1 MFKNPKGS
9 KPIATNT
16 RAVEVANQTIDHL
29 GATMQRT
36 LANAITGDGREC
48 LLYIPKVNGLRC
60 TCQNTDPL
68 DLNGKM
74 RPEIMNKLLTD
85 SDWVVDDEYPKYD
98 DKNTLDKKL
107 GTDNDDWGFSVD
119 EYHATNA
126 KPSIPKG
133 VSAKDSKG
141 YSTKV
146 FALSDLDSDDF
157 DPDDMDI
164 ELPDFVDTLP
174 EQNQN
179 SFLDN
184 NGSIATTSCPICLG
198 SGWVG
203 GYDLYGGTRLT
214 LPASAATVF
223 KGAVLHDGNPDF
235 VMMPKGSSIIFENLI
250 FPMGVNRLDECAVW
264 ANRTKVPFQ
273 LNVDGQQVLIP
284 RLVESF
290 DGRLHAIEFVAIM
303 DCEVTHAT
311 LQYGMSKLLID
322 VSPGT
327 ISNNNTVFDE
337 QSDVSLVLPA
347 ITQRE
352 MKGAI
357 VFDSTDGKFY
367 RVATMNTSHTKKG
380 WVQNLNLDARI
391 VQPYELVTLLP
402 ALGKQ
407 SRKFNGRFAHTA
419 ILPKH
424 F

>member
-9 KPIATNT
+9 KPVATNT

-74 RPEIMNKLLTD
+74 RPEVMTKLLTD
-85 SDWVVDDEYPKYD
+85 SDWVAEEDYPKYNEND
-98 DKNTLDKKL
+98 TLDKQL
-107 GTDNDDWGFSVD
+107 GTDDDWGFSVD
-119 EYHATNA
+119 EDHATNA
-126 KPSIPKG
+126 KPTISKG
-133 VSAKDSKG
+133 DSAKESKG

-146 FALSDLDSDDF
+146 FSLSQLDDDTF
-157 DPDDMDI
+157 DPDDMGI
-164 ELPDFVDTLP
+164 ELPDFIDTLP
-174 EQNQN
+174 NQDQNL
-179 SFLDN
+179 FIYN
-184 NGSIATTSCPICLG
+184 NGPISTTSCPICLG
-198 SGWVG
+198 AGWVG

-214 LPASAATVF
+214 LPASAASIF
-223 KGAVLHDGNPDF
+223 KGAVLQDGNPDF
-235 VMMPKGSSIIFENLI
+235 VVMPKGSSIIFSDLI
-250 FPMGVNRLDECAVW
+250 FPRGVDRLDECAMW
-264 ANRTKVPFQ
+264 STRDKVPFH
-273 LNVDGQQVLIP
+273 LNVEGQQVLIP

-290 DGRLHAIEFVAIM
+290 DGRSHSVEFVAVM

-311 LQYGMSKLLID
+311 LQYGTAKLLID
-322 VSPGT
+322 VSPVT
-327 ISNNNTVFDE
+327 LSNNNTVFDQ

-352 MKGAI
+352 LKGAI

-367 RVATMNTSHTKKG
+367 RVTTMNTSHTKKG
-380 WVQNLNLDARI
+380 WVQNLNLEARI